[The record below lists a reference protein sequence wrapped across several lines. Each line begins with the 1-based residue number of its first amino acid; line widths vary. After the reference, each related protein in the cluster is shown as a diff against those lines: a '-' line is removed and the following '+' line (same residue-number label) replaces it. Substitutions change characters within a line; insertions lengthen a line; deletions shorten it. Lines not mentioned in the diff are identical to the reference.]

1 MSTGWTLRRRPGR
14 PAPSPGF
21 PTGAHCEKWQ
31 GHRPLTLWQ
40 GHFLLVRHH
49 PRADVRRG
57 LGGSLI
63 LSLAE
68 TGDRQPHVWGSPAK
82 WLHRSPS
89 TVHRKGLS
97 VSETLATTKSI
108 TKSGPGCPRPGLTPD
123 LGGRASPPQQPA
135 PVRPRPRPRVEL

>member
-68 TGDRQPHVWGSPAK
+68 TGDRQPTFGAPLLSGSIGRRPQF
-82 WLHRSPS
+82 
-89 TVHRKGLS
+89 TEKGSL
-97 VSETLATTKSI
+97 
-108 TKSGPGCPRPGLTPD
+108 CPRL
-123 LGGRASPPQQPA
+123 
-135 PVRPRPRPRVEL
+135 